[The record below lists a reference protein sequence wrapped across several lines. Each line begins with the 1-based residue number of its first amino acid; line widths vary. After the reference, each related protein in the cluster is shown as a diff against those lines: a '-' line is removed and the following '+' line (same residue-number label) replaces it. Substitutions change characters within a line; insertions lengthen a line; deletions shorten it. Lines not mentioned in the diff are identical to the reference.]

1 MLRQL
6 PLIKHEKLIVGL
18 ETLDDAGVYQLRED
32 LAIVNTTDVFT
43 PIVDDPYTF
52 GAIVVANGLSDVYAM
67 GGTPITALNI
77 ICFPRGSL
85 PLEVLTEILR
95 GGQDKLV
102 EADVALAGGH
112 SVVDPELKY
121 GIAVT
126 GVIDPRRILTNAAAQ
141 PGDALILT
149 KRLGVGIIT
158 TAIKM
163 QKASEA
169 AIAAVCDSMVTLNR
183 TAAEVML
190 RYRTH
195 ACTDV
200 TGYGLLGHA
209 REMAEASGTTL
220 CIRADAVPLFEETLA
235 LAQQGIFTGA
245 SRNNAAFL
253 ADQLR
258 FADHISP
265 EMQRILMEAETSGGL
280 LIAVA
285 PEDAE
290 ALLADLHA
298 HGVAAATLI
307 GEVQTA
313 GDRLLEVV

>member
-6 PLIKHEKLIVGL
+6 PLIKHERLIVGL

-32 LAIVNTTDVFT
+32 LALVNTTDLFT

-67 GGTPITALNI
+67 GGTPVTALNI

-112 SVVDPELKY
+112 SVVDSELKY

-126 GVIDPRRILTNAAAQ
+126 GVIDPRRILTNAAAR

-158 TAIKM
+158 TAIKR

-190 RYRTH
+190 RYETH

-209 REMAEASGTTL
+209 REMAEASRTTL
-220 CIRADAVPLFEETLA
+220 RIRAEAVPLFEETLA
-235 LAQQGIFTGA
+235 LAQEGIFTGA

-253 ADQLR
+253 ADKLR

-285 PEDAE
+285 PDDAE

-298 HGVAAATLI
+298 HGVTAAAWI
-307 GEVQTA
+307 GEVQAA

>member
-6 PLIKHEKLIVGL
+6 PLLKHENLIVGL
-18 ETLDDAGVYQLRED
+18 ETLDDAGVYRLRED

-67 GGTPITALNI
+67 GGTPVTALNI
-77 ICFPRGSL
+77 ICFPKGSL

-102 EADVALAGGH
+102 EADVALVGGH

-126 GVIDPRRILTNAAAQ
+126 GVIDPQHILTNAAAR

-149 KRLGVGIIT
+149 KPLGVGIIT

-163 QKASEA
+163 QKASA
-169 AIAAVCDSMVTLNR
+169 RAIAAVCDSMTTLNR
-183 TAAEVML
+183 TAAEVMR
-190 RYRTH
+190 RYETH
-195 ACTDV
+195 ACTDI

-209 REMAEASGTTL
+209 REMAEASGATL
-220 CIRADAVPLFEETLA
+220 LIRAAQVPLFEDTLA
-235 LAQQGIFTGA
+235 LAQEGIFSGA

-253 ADQLR
+253 ADKLQ
-258 FADHISP
+258 FAEDISP
-265 EMQRILMEAETSGGL
+265 ERQRILMEAETSGGL
-280 LIAVA
+280 LMAVA
-285 PEDAE
+285 PGDAE

-298 HGVAAATLI
+298 HGVAAAALI
-307 GEVQTA
+307 GEVQAA
-313 GDRLLEVV
+313 GKHPLRVV